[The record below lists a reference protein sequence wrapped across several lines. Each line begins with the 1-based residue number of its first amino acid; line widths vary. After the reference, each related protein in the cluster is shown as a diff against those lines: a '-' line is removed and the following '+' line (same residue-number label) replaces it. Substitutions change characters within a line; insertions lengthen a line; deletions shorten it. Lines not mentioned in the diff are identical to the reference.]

1 MDLAA
6 LETDNA
12 YARLPAA
19 FHRPVAPTPLR
30 GARLLDLDP
39 QTATLLGL
47 EPFEPAAEP
56 ERAAALVEALQGGW
70 PQAAPLAQVYSGH
83 QFGVYVPRLGD
94 GRALLLGQVNAPSG
108 HFDLQLK
115 GAGPTPYSRMGD
127 GRAVLRSS
135 VREYLASAALRGLGI
150 PTTHAL
156 CLIGSEH
163 PVFRERPETG
173 ALLVRVAQS
182 HVRFGTFEY
191 FCHSEQHA
199 HLRLLLEST
208 VERDFPQLSEVLER
222 TRRDAPAPA
231 QPAADL
237 REVVPCP
244 ELAVAFFREVVR
256 ASAHLVGEWQAVGF
270 CHGVLNT
277 DNCSV
282 LGLTLDYGPYGFLDD
297 FDLDHVCNH
306 SDHGG
311 RYAYERQPDV
321 LLWNLGRLGAALVP
335 LVDPSLRDAMS
346 QQPGG
351 LVRLPLERL
360 PAPLLEALDEFG
372 PALVARYLRR
382 MSEKLGLIARP
393 PAASDSAD
401 LEPVSESDDP
411 RVPLASGHRLVGDLV
426 VLLDRGRVD
435 YTSFWRRLGS
445 FNLAEWTT
453 AEAAIPAPLTNLF
466 PCGGPF
472 RPWLEAYQAE
482 VKRRALPDAE
492 RQARMQA
499 VNPALVL
506 RNALAQSAIEAAEA
520 GDLAPLV
527 RLRKALASP
536 CDPSLDD
543 TELAQPPDP
552 EGKGLSVSCSS

>member
-1 MDLAA
+1 MELTA

-19 FHRPVAPTPLR
+19 FFRQVAPTPLR

-39 QTATLLGL
+39 HTAALLGL
-47 EPFEPAAEP
+47 EAFSP
-56 ERAAALVEALQGGW
+56 ETDPTRAAALVEALQGPWAG
-70 PQAAPLAQVYSGH
+70 AAPIAQVYAGH
-83 QFGVYVPRLGD
+83 QFGGYVPRLGD
-94 GRALLLGQVNAPSG
+94 GRALLLAQVEGPRG

-135 VREYLASAALRGLGI
+135 VREYLASVALRGLGI

-156 CLIGSEH
+156 CLIGSDH
-163 PVFRERPETG
+163 PVYREREETG
-173 ALLVRVAQS
+173 ALVLRVAES

-199 HLRLLLEST
+199 HLRLLLEAT
-208 VERDFPQLSEVLER
+208 VERDFPQLRALLEQ
-222 TRRDAPAPA
+222 TRRDAPAPQA
-231 QPAADL
+231 PAGDL

-256 ASAHLVGEWQAVGF
+256 KSAHLVGEWQPVGF

-311 RYAYERQPDV
+311 RYSYERQPDV

-335 LVDPSLRDAMS
+335 LVDPALRDAMS
-346 QQPGG
+346 QEPGG

-360 PAPLLEALDEFG
+360 PAPLLDALDEFG

-382 MSEKLGLIARP
+382 MSEKLGLIARV
-393 PAASDSAD
+393 PADAQPD
-401 LEPVSESDDP
+401 LEPLSEAGAPDA
-411 RVPLASGHRLVGDLV
+411 PLSAGHRLAGDLV

-435 YTSFWRRLGS
+435 HTDFWRRLSS
-445 FNLAEWTT
+445 FDLAKWSPQD
-453 AEAAIPAPLTNLF
+453 AAIPAPLTNLF

-482 VKRRALPDAE
+482 VGRRGLEEPE
-492 RQARMQA
+492 RQARMLA
-499 VNPALVL
+499 VNPAVVL
-506 RNALAQSAIEAAEA
+506 RNSLAQAAIEAAEE

-527 RLRKALASP
+527 RLREALAAP
-536 CDPSLDD
+536 CDPSLDETD
-543 TELAQPPDP
+543 LARPPDA